1 MPGAGNNMQYDFY
14 KSSLLRVYTEIED
27 GHMKM
32 KTSGAVSVMMRK
44 ILEKNL
50 SLFEGEKPAKVEA
63 DRLICSTWIP
73 PVPSPGFDRLVK
85 SQLFSIMGK
94 MIPDQVTISITE
106 ECPNNCIHCALPDTK
121 SRKKLSP
128 EIVKSTIDQVLEIGT
143 TFLIFDGGEPLTYS
157 GLEDL
162 IKYVDREKAITGMF
176 TSGVG
181 LTEERAS
188 RLKEAGLY
196 SLTVSFDSAYE
207 DKHDYI
213 RGRKGIF
220 KSAVEAVKNGL
231 EAGLLVNIYVVLSR
245 DNVNELDELYAL
257 ASELGVHE
265 LSFYEIVPTG
275 RWMDHASEIMTP
287 KDLRKFDNFV
297 SSVREKEGP
306 RVFPIPQVMR
316 TTGCMAGRK
325 WLHIT
330 PEGNILPCACIPIPY
345 GNVHRDRIRDVWK
358 KIREDPAYNAKCCL
372 MRNPEFR
379 EKYLKLSE

>member
-1 MPGAGNNMQYDFY
+1 MQYDFY
-14 KSSLLRVYTEIED
+14 KSPLLRVYTEIED
-27 GHMKM
+27 GYMRM
-32 KTSGAVSVMMRK
+32 KTSGAASILMK
-44 ILEKNL
+44 KNLEKNL
-50 SLFEGEKPAKVEA
+50 SLFEGEKPAKIEA
-63 DRLICSTWIP
+63 ERLICSTWMP

-85 SQLFSIMGK
+85 SQFYSILGK
-94 MIPDQVTISITE
+94 MTPDQVTISITE

-121 SRKKLSP
+121 NRNKLAP
-128 EIVKSTIDQVLEIGT
+128 DTVKSTIDQVLEMGT
-143 TFLIFDGGEPLTYS
+143 TYVIFDGGEPLTYP

-162 IKYVDREKAITGMF
+162 IRYVDPQKAITGMF

-181 LTEERAS
+181 LTEDRAI

-196 SLTVSFDSAYE
+196 SLTVSFDNAYE
-207 DKHDYI
+207 DKHDYV
-213 RGRKGIF
+213 RGRKGVF

-231 EAGLLVNIYVVLSR
+231 KAGLLVNIYVVLSR
-245 DNVNELDELYAL
+245 DNVNELEELYVL

-287 KDLRKFDNFV
+287 KDLRKFENFV
-297 SSVREKEGP
+297 SRAKEREGP
-306 RVFPIPQVMR
+306 RVFPIPQVMK

-345 GNVHRDRIRDVWK
+345 GNIHKDKISEVWK
-358 KIREDPAYNAKCCL
+358 KIRKDSAYNAECCL

>member
-1 MPGAGNNMQYDFY
+1 MQYDFY
-14 KSSLLRVYTEIED
+14 KSPLLRVYTEIED
-27 GHMKM
+27 GYMRM
-32 KTSGAVSVMMRK
+32 KTSGAASILMRK
-44 ILEKNL
+44 NLEKNL
-50 SLFEGEKPAKVEA
+50 SLFEGEKPAKIEA
-63 DRLICSTWIP
+63 ERLICSTWMP

-85 SQLFSIMGK
+85 SQFYSILGK
-94 MIPDQVTISITE
+94 MTPDQVTISITE

-121 SRKKLSP
+121 NRNKLAP
-128 EIVKSTIDQVLEIGT
+128 DTVKSTIDQVLEMGT
-143 TFLIFDGGEPLTYS
+143 TYVIFDGGEPLTYP

-162 IKYVDREKAITGMF
+162 IRYVDPQKAITGMF

-181 LTEERAS
+181 LTEDRAI

-196 SLTVSFDSAYE
+196 SLTVSFDNAYE
-207 DKHDYI
+207 DKHDYV
-213 RGRKGIF
+213 RGRKGVF

-231 EAGLLVNIYVVLSR
+231 KAGLLVNIYVVLSR
-245 DNVNELDELYAL
+245 DNVNELEELYAL

-275 RWMDHASEIMTP
+275 RWMDQASEIMTP
-287 KDLRKFDNFV
+287 KDLRKFENFV
-297 SSVREKEGP
+297 SRAKEREGP
-306 RVFPIPQVMR
+306 RVFPIPQVMK

-345 GNVHRDRIRDVWK
+345 GNIHKNKISEVWK
-358 KIREDPAYNAKCCL
+358 KIRKDSAYNAECCL